1 MSTPAPPPY
10 AAPAPAP
17 SAPQSDPSAPQTDPG
32 QRSFLLTWLFALFLG
47 ALGVDRFYLGKIGTG
62 ILKLIT
68 AGGLGIWVLVDLVLV
83 LAGAARD
90 KQGRPLEGYEKL
102 RLVAW
107 IVTAAVIVLSI
118 VIGGVSGGSGA
129 DRAVEDTDSSS
140 TVEEVEPSAPAEV
153 EQTEESAEP
162 EATAATWAND
172 QWGTF
177 DVITQTGSG
186 DSLLSLP
193 EGATGGIVTA
203 THNGSRNFALS
214 VLDAA
219 NSRTGDLL
227 VNTIGAYSGTTAWGI
242 NALGEGAR
250 IQVTADGDWTITIS
264 PMGAAPLL
272 ASSGSGDV
280 VFLYDGSAGALTATH
295 DGTRNFVVFE
305 ETAELFNMGLLVN
318 DIGPYSGTVP
328 LSAGPSVITVNA
340 DGGWTLTV
348 G

>member
-1 MSTPAPPPY
+1 MSTPAAPYTAPTPPP
-10 AAPAPAP
+10 
-17 SAPQSDPSAPQTDPG
+17 APQTDPG

-62 ILKLIT
+62 ILKLVT
-68 AGGLGIWVLVDLVLV
+68 FGGLGIWVLVDLIIV
-83 LAGAARD
+83 LAGGTRD

-107 IVTAAVIVLSI
+107 IVTAAIIVLSI
-118 VIGGVSGGSGA
+118 VIGAVSGGSGA
-129 DRAVEDTDSSS
+129 DRAVEDTGSSS
-140 TVEEVEPSAPAEV
+140 TVEEVEPSAPV
-153 EQTEESAEP
+153 EETEEPAEP

-177 DVITQTGSG
+177 DVITQTGTG
-186 DSLLSLP
+186 DSLVTLP

-219 NSRTGDLL
+219 NSPTGDLL

-242 NALGEGAR
+242 NALGDGAR
-250 IQVTADGDWTITIS
+250 IQITADGDWTITIS

-272 ASSGSGDV
+272 ASSGSGDA
-280 VFLYDGSAGALTATH
+280 VFLYDGSAAALTATH
-295 DGTRNFVVFE
+295 DGTRNFVVIE

-328 LSAGPSVITVNA
+328 LSTGPSVITVNA